1 MKLSGGLNNERQS
14 NYHQD
19 CASSTSK
26 LQLEASRGVQCF
38 PLSNTYQMTILVSTL
53 IQSKAKL
60 QVKCLCVIM
69 FLSFPLTMAEVPGPC
84 RHSITREHLL
94 TVRHLMDNQ
103 LRSGCSITYTFIERR
118 SLSKCCFVKAAL
130 PWILELLTTHFKYSR
145 GSVNDGYV
153 QTLRALILNIYSQ
166 KCVPQIN
173 EEVED
178 KPESFEMLYRG
189 STSEALQRAS
199 EVLSVYW
206 ELMTTSDAPVD
217 WTCQQEYTETFGST
231 TDLYTESP
239 TLYFTENYGRNS
251 VNASQRRPVADLY
264 KLGFII
270 VSICGGLLFVL
281 ILYCLITQKR
291 THNRHRSRS
300 YTNSSNLQDMEME
313 PQ

>member
-1 MKLSGGLNNERQS
+1 
-14 NYHQD
+14 
-19 CASSTSK
+19 
-26 LQLEASRGVQCF
+26 
-38 PLSNTYQMTILVSTL
+38 MTILVSTL

-60 QVKCLCVIM
+60 QVKCLCVLM

-103 LRSGCSITYTFIERR
+103 LRNGCSITYTFIERR
-118 SLSKCCFVKAAL
+118 SLSNCCFVKAAL

-153 QTLRALILNIYSQ
+153 QSLRALILNIYSQ

-189 STSEALQRAS
+189 SPSEALQKAS

-206 ELMTTSDAPVD
+206 ELVTRSDTPVD
-217 WTCQQEYTETFGST
+217 WRCQNEYTEVFSST
-231 TDLYTESP
+231 TELPTESSA
-239 TLYFTENYGRNS
+239 YHFTDSYGRNS
-251 VNASQRRPVADLY
+251 VRASHRKPVKDLY

-270 VSICGGLLFVL
+270 TSVCGGLLFIL
-281 ILYCLITQKR
+281 TLYCLITQKK
-291 THNRHRSRS
+291 THNSHRSRS
-300 YTNSSNLQDMEME
+300 HTNSRELQDIEME

>member
-1 MKLSGGLNNERQS
+1 
-14 NYHQD
+14 
-19 CASSTSK
+19 
-26 LQLEASRGVQCF
+26 
-38 PLSNTYQMTILVSTL
+38 MTILVSTL

-60 QVKCLCVIM
+60 QVKCLCVLV

-103 LRSGCSITYTFIERR
+103 LRSGCSITYTFIEPRN
-118 SLSKCCFVKAAL
+118 LSKCCFVKAAL

-153 QTLRALILNIYSQ
+153 QSLRALILNIYSQ

-189 STSEALQRAS
+189 STSEALQKAS

-206 ELMTTSDAPVD
+206 ELVTTSDAPVD
-217 WTCQQEYTETFGST
+217 WRCQQEYTEIFGST
-231 TDLYTESP
+231 TELYTES
-239 TLYFTENYGRNS
+239 TTQHFTDSHGRNS
-251 VNASQRRPVADLY
+251 EKASQRGPVRDLY

-270 VSICGGLLFVL
+270 VSICGGLLFIL
-281 ILYCLITQKR
+281 TLYCLITQKR
-291 THNRHRSRS
+291 IHNPHRSRS
-300 YTNSSNLQDMEME
+300 YTNLRRDLQDIEME